1 MSPAT
6 PTRCAKFSFTVCLCR
21 MRTICLKSRRRFATL
36 SVDGKRADV
45 LDLLWLVRCW
55 KLEYRLYYRQYSFYL
70 WFIVFPCHSFE
81 ARGGGKKVCSS
92 FVVARSFS
100 STKITS
106 DSRFGANRTLRI
118 TWKKGQRYWRCWWIR
133 GTSKYVKCVRMW
145 SKIYVAKY
153 LVIPSLEIRSEF
165 PHVFDNLVVVEVN
178 IDNFFADFFKLK
190 S

>member
-70 WFIVFPCHSFE
+70 WFIVSLPFV
-81 ARGGGKKVCSS
+81 RGKGRGKKVCSS
-92 FVVARSFS
+92 FVVARSFF